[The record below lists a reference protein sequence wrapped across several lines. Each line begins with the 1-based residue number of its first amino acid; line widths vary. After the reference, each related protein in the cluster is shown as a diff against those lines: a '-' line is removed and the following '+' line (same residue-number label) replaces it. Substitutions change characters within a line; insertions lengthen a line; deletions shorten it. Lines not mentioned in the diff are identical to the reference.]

1 MDMNEEKISALSDSQ
16 LSDFFIDQVN
26 EIFHAEKRIFIAWP
40 RFENAAQVPSL
51 KESFEQYYQ
60 QLQKQ
65 IIRLEGIFT
74 ILDIKPD
81 ERNPEAIEG
90 LLKETDAIIDK
101 TTEGSHTRDAAIV
114 VAIQKIGHYKIATY
128 GSLQQLASTLGMED
142 ISNLLGQSLQEEKNS
157 DLLLSGIADKKI
169 NWLAEIETK
178 P

>member
-1 MDMNEEKISALSDSQ
+1 MNGEKISALSDSQ
-16 LSDFFIDQVN
+16 LSVFFADQVN
-26 EIFHAEKRIFIAWP
+26 EIFHAEKRIYAAWP
-40 RFENAAQVPSL
+40 QFKKAAQIPSL
-51 KESFEQYYQ
+51 RESFEEYSR

-90 LLKETDAIIDK
+90 LLRETNAVIDK
-101 TTEGSHTRDAAIV
+101 TTEGSHTRDAAII
-114 VAIQKIGHYKIATY
+114 VAVQKIGHYKIATY

-142 ISNLLGQSLQEEKNS
+142 VSNLLSQSLQEEKNS

-169 NWLAEIETK
+169 NWLAEIEPK
-178 P
+178 E